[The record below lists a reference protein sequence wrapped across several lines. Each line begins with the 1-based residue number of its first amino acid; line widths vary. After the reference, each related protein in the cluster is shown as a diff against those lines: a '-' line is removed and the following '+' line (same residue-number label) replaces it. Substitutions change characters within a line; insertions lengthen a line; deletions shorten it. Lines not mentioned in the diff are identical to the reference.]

1 MEPLTILVGATALGG
16 VLLGSIITW
25 LLMAR
30 KQQPPTIHMDLGSIN
45 ADIRQLPAKILHA
58 VQGSTANIK
67 GAVAE
72 HISYL
77 KLASQYDR
85 LVPLGSIVDFI
96 GINFDSSRTK
106 EDGRVDFIDIK
117 TGKYSRLTQEQAKL
131 KKLILGGRVAF
142 LKVKITTD
150 CEAPKN
156 ED

>member
-1 MEPLTILVGATALGG
+1 LLELILIGTALLGVTVGAIVTAL
-16 VLLGSIITW
+16 VL
-25 LLMAR
+25 
-30 KQQPPTIHMDLGSIN
+30 KQKQKPPAIHLDLGSIN
-45 ADIRQLPAKILHA
+45 SDIRQLPTKILQV

-77 KLASQYDR
+77 NLASKYDR
-85 LVPLGSIVDFI
+85 LIPLGSTVDFI
-96 GINFDSSRTK
+96 GINFDSSRAE

-131 KKLILGGRVAF
+131 KRLILGGRVAF
-142 LKVKITTD
+142 LKVKVSTD
-150 CEAPKN
+150 CEAPH

>member
-1 MEPLTILVGATALGG
+1 MNPLIILVGATALTG
-16 VLLGSIITW
+16 VIVGSMITW
-25 LLMAR
+25 LLTAR
-30 KQQPPTIHMDLGSIN
+30 KQKPPAVHLDLGSIN
-45 ADIRQLPAKILHA
+45 AEVRQLPSKILHT

-85 LVPLGSIVDFI
+85 LIPLGSIVDFI
-96 GINFDSSRTK
+96 GINFDSTRTK

-131 KKLILGGRVAF
+131 KRVILGGRVAF
-142 LKVKITTD
+142 LKVKISTD
-150 CEAPKN
+150 CEAPDAN
-156 ED
+156 

>member
-1 MEPLTILVGATALGG
+1 MNPVIILVGVTALTG

-25 LLMAR
+25 LLMVR
-30 KQQPPTIHMDLGSIN
+30 KQRPPTIHLDLTSIN
-45 ADIRQLPAKILHA
+45 DDIRQLPTKILHV

-77 KLASQYDR
+77 KLASKYDR
-85 LVPLGSIVDFI
+85 LIPLGSIVDFI
-96 GINFDSSRTK
+96 GINFDSARTK

-131 KKLILGGRVAF
+131 KRLILGGRVAF
-142 LKVKITTD
+142 LKVKVSTD
-150 CEAPKN
+150 CEAPN